1 MHELLSALIPVAECI
16 GRTFGKSCEVVIHD
30 LTTPENSVVY
40 TVNGTVTGRREGQ
53 PFDHLIKFVLLNKN
67 FRDDYTV
74 NYVFETQDGRSIKS
88 SSALIRNK
96 RGEVVGMLC
105 INYDMTLFNQVK
117 EELDVFLP
125 PGTEDGGMIGPG
137 AMIDQNV
144 STIVNELI
152 DNIIQ
157 SRKKRELTKQDNLE
171 IIRFM
176 DDKGIF
182 LVKGAID
189 RVAAGL
195 GLSRVT
201 IYGYLDIVRG
211 KKKE

>member
-1 MHELLSALIPVAECI
+1 MHELLSPLIPVAETI
-16 GRTFGKSCEVVIHD
+16 GRTFGKNCEVVLHD

-40 TVNGTVTGRREGQ
+40 AVNGNVTGRREGQ

-74 NYVFETQDGRSIKS
+74 NYMFETQDGRKIKS
-88 SSALIRNK
+88 SSALIRDRK
-96 RGEVVGMLC
+96 GEVIGMLC
-105 INYDMTLFNQVK
+105 INYDLSAINRMREQ
-117 EELDVFLP
+117 LDEFLP
-125 PGTEDGGMIGPG
+125 GSGEDSGVFGSD
-137 AMIDQNV
+137 AMLDQNV
-144 STIVNELI
+144 TTVVDSLI
-152 DNIIQ
+152 DHIIDGR
-157 SRKKRELTKQDNLE
+157 RKKELTKQDNLE

-189 RVAAGL
+189 KVAAGL
-195 GLSRVT
+195 GLSKVT

-211 KKKE
+211 KK